1 MKCLYQLED
10 EELAQELQKAN
21 DRNYGAYPLA
31 KY

>member
-10 EELAQELQKAN
+10 EELAQELQKIN
-21 DRNYGAYPLA
+21 DRDCAAHPLA